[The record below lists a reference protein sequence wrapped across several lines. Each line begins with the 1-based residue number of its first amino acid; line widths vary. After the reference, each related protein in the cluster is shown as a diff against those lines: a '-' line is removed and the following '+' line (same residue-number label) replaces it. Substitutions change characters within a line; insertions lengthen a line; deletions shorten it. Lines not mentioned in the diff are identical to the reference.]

1 MTIMR
6 LRVIAASGAAFIAGF
21 AVARP
26 SAAQG
31 VDRPVSTRVAVDVD
45 VTHYDL
51 SVSLPDTGAMISG
64 VSTLTVHPRPEARGV
79 SVDILLTVDSV
90 LVDGARRAVTTRSG
104 GIVVPLQGTADSV
117 RVAVFYHG
125 VPGDGLIISK
135 DPQGRW
141 QAFGDNWPD
150 RARHWLAVVDRPGDK
165 ATVSWTIEAP
175 AELTVIAN
183 GARTDSSGSPGR
195 PWRSVTK
202 WSEAH
207 PIATYLMVIAA
218 APLRAEPLPSTRC
231 LARQD
236 GGCVAQTVYV
246 SKDAKPGFPPAFN
259 ESEGIVGY
267 FSSLVGPFPY
277 EKLAH
282 LQSTTRFGGMENAT
296 AIFYADAVFRN
307 GTMSSGL
314 IAHETAHQ
322 WFGDAVT
329 ESEWPH
335 LWLSEGFA
343 TYFAELWAERSRG
356 RDTLIAHMRTI
367 RSSLLADSTVVTRRP
382 VIDTAASDLMSL
394 LNANSYEKGGYVLH
408 MARRLLGDSAF
419 FRGIRGYYA
428 GHRDGNATSD
438 DLRRAL
444 EGSSGRD
451 LGWFFDQ
458 WLRRPGYPELDTK
471 WSYEPREQRVYLE
484 ISQRRRF
491 GNFRL
496 PLVVELVRKNGSV
509 ARATVEVPAQS
520 ESRLLVPIDLDAPP
534 ARVNLDPDASLLA
547 AISPPRRQR

>member
-1 MTIMR
+1 MT
-6 LRVIAASGAAFIAGF
+6 ASTRPLALLGAALLGAF
-21 AVARP
+21 ATPAE
-26 SAAQG
+26 AQS
-31 VDRPVSTRVAVDVD
+31 VDRPMPTGVAVAVDVI
-45 VTHYDL
+45 HYDL
-51 SVSLPDTGAMISG
+51 ALMLPDTGATISG
-64 VSTLTVHPRPEARGV
+64 VSTMLLHAASGTRSVA
-79 SVDILLTVDSV
+79 VDILLPVDSV
-90 LVDGARRAVTTRSG
+90 RVNGARAQISTGEG
-104 GIVVPLQGTADSV
+104 GVIVPLGGADSD

-125 VPGDGLIISK
+125 APSDGLIISR

-141 QAFGDNWPD
+141 QAFGDNWPN
-150 RARHWLAVVDRPGDK
+150 RARHWLAVVDRPSDK
-165 ATVSWTIEAP
+165 ATVTWTIDAP
-175 AELTVIAN
+175 AELTVVAN
-183 GARTDSSGSPGR
+183 GARTDSSQSPGR
-195 PWRSVTK
+195 PWRTVTR
-202 WSEAH
+202 WNEAH

-218 APLRAEPLPSTRC
+218 APLRAEPVPSTKCVTREE
-231 LARQD
+231 

-246 SKDAKPGFPPAFN
+246 AKDARPGMPAAFG
-259 ESEGIVGY
+259 EAEGIVAFY
-267 FSSLVGPFPY
+267 SSLVGPFPY

-296 AIFYADAVFRN
+296 AIFYADALFRN
-307 GTMSSGL
+307 GTIESG
-314 IAHETAHQ
+314 IVAHETAHQ

-356 RDTLIAHMRTI
+356 RDTLVAHMRSI
-367 RSSLLADSTVVTRRP
+367 RERLLADSAVVARRP
-382 VIDTAASDLMSL
+382 VIDTAATDVMSL
-394 LNANSYEKGGYVLH
+394 LDANSYEKGGYVLH

-444 EGSSGRD
+444 EGASGRD

-458 WLRRPGYPELDTK
+458 WLRRPGYPELDTR
-471 WSYEPREQRVYLE
+471 WSYDPREQRVYLQ
-484 ISQRRRF
+484 ITQRRRF

-509 ARATVEVPAQS
+509 QRATVEVPAQAD
-520 ESRLLVPIDLDAPP
+520 SRILVPIDLDAPP
-534 ARVNLDPDASLLA
+534 TRVNLDPDASLLA
-547 AISPPRRQR
+547 AISAPRRQR